1 MQQATPYGGGS
12 GAPGAGRDPGG
23 GSGTGGPGPGTLTS
37 GARVTGAL
45 ICAVLIGVELAWA
58 IRDFGSAGVHD
69 TLWTWFGLQ
78 LPGIRH
84 GLLGTSGLD
93 AVLLVV
99 LVGALAAAR
108 RPSAGWAFV
117 TAGLFAVAYRVPG
130 VWIFTSDWARDAPL
144 HDRALGTSVGY
155 VIAGVALVVTGLAGR
170 RPAGAG
176 PLTGPSGQ
184 AYSSGPAGPSQAPVG
199 YGTPYGTPAAVA
211 APAGPGAPPAR
222 PRTGAAF
229 VGGLLAVAL
238 ALELAGWQF
247 YYVQEYHGSGFPPH
261 LYRHLLTGQETITSL
276 LAAPTYYAA
285 WITVV
290 LSLLLAVAAF
300 TRAPLARPLGLA
312 VGATFVLNG
321 LISLDNWH
329 TEKLLFHSG
338 IPGNY
343 TAQQSFDI
351 VELVLGLLLLALMGP
366 REPRPA
372 AYSAPPAWGSPAG
385 YGDAPGQGGANPYA
399 YGADGYGAGGAAG
412 QAAGN
417 PSGYGNSSGA
427 WGGSQQQPPRPAA
440 PGAYGPPPNLPP
452 DLPPR
457 PPQQPPAGYGY
468 PSYPPGEAPPPPA
481 GPPQR

>member
-1 MQQATPYGGGS
+1 MQQATPYGTGS
-12 GAPGAGRDPGG
+12 GAGRDP
-23 GSGTGGPGPGTLTS
+23 GSGTGGPGPGTLTA

-45 ICAVLIGVELAWA
+45 ICVVLIGVELAWA
-58 IRDFGSAGVHD
+58 IRDFDSAGVHD

-117 TAGLFAVAYRVPG
+117 TVGLFAVAYRVPG

-144 HDRALGTSVGY
+144 HDRALSTSVGY
-155 VIAGVALVVTGLAGR
+155 VIAGVALIVTGLAGR
-170 RPAGAG
+170 RPAGAV
-176 PLTGPSGQ
+176 PLTGPSDQ
-184 AYSSGPAGPSQAPVG
+184 AYSSGPAGPYQAPVG
-199 YGTPYGTPAAVA
+199 YGTPAVVA

-229 VGGLLAVAL
+229 VGGLVAVAL

-290 LSLLLAVAAF
+290 LCLLLAVAAF

-321 LISLDNWH
+321 VISLDNWH

-338 IPGNY
+338 IPDNY
-343 TAQQSFDI
+343 TAQQSFDF
-351 VELVLGLLLLALMGP
+351 VELIFGLLLLGLMGL
-366 REPRPA
+366 REPRTA
-372 AYSAPPAWGSPAG
+372 GSSVPPAWGSPTG
-385 YGDAPGQGGANPYA
+385 YGDAPGQGGANPY
-399 YGADGYGAGGAAG
+399 GYGGGGAHG

-417 PSGYGNSSGA
+417 PSGYGTGYGSSSGG
-427 WGGSQQQPPRPAA
+427 WGGSPQQQPPAA
-440 PGAYGPPPNLPP
+440 PGGFGPPPNLPP